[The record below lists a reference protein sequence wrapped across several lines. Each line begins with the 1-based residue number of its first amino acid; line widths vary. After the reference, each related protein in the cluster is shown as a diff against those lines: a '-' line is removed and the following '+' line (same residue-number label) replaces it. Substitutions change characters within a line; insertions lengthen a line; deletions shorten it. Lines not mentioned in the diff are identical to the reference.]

1 MAFQKVGLTFYCD
14 IGRSRQSSSY
24 PLTTFLVRHE
34 RRGACK
40 KRFDF
45 YKFAFFFFPFFQ
57 KCLFVCLRSR
67 AGKIKRRGKK
77 QTNKTKKR
85 RRRRQQLARG
95 PARGFICLHILD
107 TPDNEKKN
115 GHKRLPYLVLY
126 NNFLGNAGG
135 KCVAKKEDNCFDIKV
150 VTDS

>member
-1 MAFQKVGLTFYCD
+1 MKGEVH
-14 IGRSRQSSSY
+14 
-24 PLTTFLVRHE
+24 VR
-34 RRGACK
+34 K
-40 KRFDF
+40 DSISINLLFSL
-45 YKFAFFFFPFFQ
+45 PFFQ

-95 PARGFICLHILD
+95 PAWGFICLHILD
-107 TPDNEKKN
+107 APDNEKKN

-126 NNFLGNAGG
+126 NNFLGNGGG

>member
-1 MAFQKVGLTFYCD
+1 MKGEVH
-14 IGRSRQSSSY
+14 
-24 PLTTFLVRHE
+24 VR
-34 RRGACK
+34 K
-40 KRFDF
+40 DSISINLLFSL
-45 YKFAFFFFPFFQ
+45 PFFQ
-57 KCLFVCLRSR
+57 KCLFVRLRSR
-67 AGKIKRRGKK
+67 AGKTEGSAKKIKQNK
-77 QTNKTKKR
+77 TNK

-107 TPDNEKKN
+107 TPDNERKN

-126 NNFLGNAGG
+126 SNFLGNAGG

>member
-45 YKFAFFFFPFFQ
+45 YKFAFFFPLFFRSV
-57 KCLFVCLRSR
+57 CLFVCVPERVKLKEE
-67 AGKIKRRGKK
+67 GKNK
-77 QTNKTKKR
+77 QTKQKNDDDGDNNWPGGRPGVLSAYTYLTLLTMKKKMALKDFLILFCTIIFLVTLGVNVWR
-85 RRRRQQLARG
+85 RRK
-95 PARGFICLHILD
+95 II
-107 TPDNEKKN
+107 
-115 GHKRLPYLVLY
+115 VL
-126 NNFLGNAGG
+126 
-135 KCVAKKEDNCFDIKV
+135 I
-150 VTDS
+150 

>member
-14 IGRSRQSSSY
+14 IGRRRQSSSY
-24 PLTTFLVRHE
+24 TLTTFLVRHE

-40 KRFDF
+40 KRSDF
-45 YKFAFFFFPFFQ
+45 YKFAFFSSLFFRSV
-57 KCLFVCLRSR
+57 CLFVCVPERVKLKEE
-67 AGKIKRRGKK
+67 GKNK
-77 QTNKTKKR
+77 QTKQKNDDDGGNNWPGGRPGVLSAYAYLTLLTMK
-85 RRRRQQLARG
+85 
-95 PARGFICLHILD
+95 
-107 TPDNEKKN
+107 KKN

>member
-45 YKFAFFFFPFFQ
+45 YKFAFFFSLFFRSV
-57 KCLFVCLRSR
+57 CLFVCVPERVKLKE
-67 AGKIKRRGKK
+67 AQKRQNKTK
-77 QTNKTKKR
+77 QTNDDGDNNWAGGRPGVLSAYTYLTLLTMKKKMAIKDFLILFCTIIFLVTVGVNVWR
-85 RRRRQQLARG
+85 RRK
-95 PARGFICLHILD
+95 II
-107 TPDNEKKN
+107 
-115 GHKRLPYLVLY
+115 VL
-126 NNFLGNAGG
+126 
-135 KCVAKKEDNCFDIKV
+135 I
-150 VTDS
+150 

>member
-45 YKFAFFFFPFFQ
+45 YKFAFFFSLFFRSV
-57 KCLFVCLRSR
+57 CLFVCVPERVKLKEER
-67 AGKIKRRGKK
+67 KNK
-77 QTNKTKKR
+77 QTKQKNDDDGDNNWPGGRPGVLSAYTYLTLLTMKKKMAIKDFLILFCTIIFLVTVGVNVWR
-85 RRRRQQLARG
+85 RRK
-95 PARGFICLHILD
+95 II
-107 TPDNEKKN
+107 
-115 GHKRLPYLVLY
+115 VL
-126 NNFLGNAGG
+126 
-135 KCVAKKEDNCFDIKV
+135 I
-150 VTDS
+150 

>member
-14 IGRSRQSSSY
+14 IGGSRQSSSY

-34 RRGACK
+34 WRGACK
-40 KRFDF
+40 KRSDF
-45 YKFAFFFFPFFQ
+45 YKFAFFSPFFQ

-67 AGKIKRRGKK
+67 AGKTEGSAKK
-77 QTNKTKKR
+77 TKQNKTNK

-107 TPDNEKKN
+107 APDNEKKN

-126 NNFLGNAGG
+126 NNFLGNGGG

>member
-1 MAFQKVGLTFYCD
+1 MNGEVHVRKDPISINLLF
-14 IGRSRQSSSY
+14 
-24 PLTTFLVRHE
+24 FL
-34 RRGACK
+34 
-40 KRFDF
+40 
-45 YKFAFFFFPFFQ
+45 PFFQ

-67 AGKIKRRGKK
+67 AGKTEGSAKK
-77 QTNKTKKR
+77 TKQNKTNK
-85 RRRRQQLARG
+85 RRRRQQLGGGSARG

-107 TPDNEKKN
+107 APDNEKKN

-126 NNFLGNAGG
+126 NNFLGNGGG

>member
-45 YKFAFFFFPFFQ
+45 YKFAFFFSLFFRSV
-57 KCLFVCLRSR
+57 CLFVCVPERVKLKEE
-67 AGKIKRRGKK
+67 GKNK
-77 QTNKTKKR
+77 QTKQKNDDD
-85 RRRRQQLARG
+85 G
-95 PARGFICLHILD
+95 
-107 TPDNEKKN
+107 DNNWPGGRPGVLSAYIYLTLLTMKKN
-115 GHKRLPYLVLY
+115 GPKRLPYLVLY